1 MHRPIGRYRR
11 LKYTITDIVKHD
23 TSFAARLFSVATC
36 ERRVV
41 YAKMG
46 VRVPAISCLSDVS
59 ATSLRMSVLFDVLN
73 TDRGR

>member
-1 MHRPIGRYRR
+1 M
-11 LKYTITDIVKHD
+11 VKHD
-23 TSFAARLFSVATC
+23 TSFAVRLFPVATC

-41 YAKMG
+41 YAKME
-46 VRVPAISCLSDVS
+46 VRVPVSCLSDVS